1 MAVIENQNTMSD
13 IQNRIEEARQ
23 AARDVCSTE
32 GADSSACAV
41 AYDELE
47 ELSAEASHQK
57 SKADDRR
64 TSLQQYCDE
73 NPSADECRL
82 YDD

>member
-1 MAVIENQNTMSD
+1 MSD
-13 IQNRIEEARQ
+13 IHDRIEEARQ
-23 AARDVCSTE
+23 TAREVCSTE

-47 ELSAEASHQK
+47 ELSAEAAHQK
-57 SKADDRR
+57 AKADDHR

-82 YDD
+82 YED